1 MSTSQIFNAFKK
13 TGLTVALAASAFTGV
28 AHAGAVSTSFD
39 PLFGIALP
47 NLGYAG
53 TFDFMVPDSCL
64 GSMSGVHEEI
74 LPCSGSLTG
83 LASLT
88 LYDINNPAIN
98 KVTVPGIVLDIV
110 GLNVK
115 DGIVVGWS
123 TDPSDDLKADF
134 AGLAAA
140 NGPSS
145 YVNSF
150 KFSYKSGV
158 PLLNCLKCN
167 GGTSNIR
174 GEHDNFIQK
183 SIVSNDGGVTHI
195 VTMTLDGG
203 SPSSINNVI
212 TQVPEPSSLML
223 SLAGLL
229 GLGFMVRRKR

>member
-13 TGLTVALAASAFTGV
+13 TGLTVALAAAAFTGV

-53 TFDFMVPDSCL
+53 TFDFTVPDSCL
-64 GSMSGVHEEI
+64 GSMSGVYSLP
-74 LPCSGSLTG
+74 LPCGGTLTG
-83 LASLT
+83 LATLT
-88 LYDINNPAIN
+88 LYDKNSLATSITSPQLS
-98 KVTVPGIVLDIV
+98 LDIT
-110 GLNVK
+110 GLDVNNGV
-115 DGIVVGWS
+115 VVGWS
-123 TDPSDDLKADF
+123 TDRSNDLKTYF

-140 NGPSS
+140 NGPGA

-150 KFSYKSGV
+150 DISYLNGV
-158 PLLNCLKCN
+158 PLLACRNCN
-167 GGTSNIR
+167 GGTSTIR

-183 SIVSNDGGVTHI
+183 SIVTNDGGVTHI

-203 SPSSINNVI
+203 STSSINNVI